1 MQLPNVENAI
11 VDERKLSGYLLA
23 FDHPEGAGK
32 AEFFHRAGFT
42 VTALPDFAAA
52 LLKHASTNEVADVVA
67 SVHGTKYV
75 IEGPLECPSRDD
87 ALIRSIWIIDKGAD
101 RPRLVSAY
109 PL

>member
-1 MQLPNVENAI
+1 MRLPNVGNAI
-11 VDERKLSGYLLA
+11 VEERKLSGYLLA

-42 VTALPDFAAA
+42 VTSLFALSDA
-52 LLKHASTNEVADVVA
+52 LIRHAQENDVTEVVQT
-67 SVHGTKYV
+67 VHGTKYV
-75 IEGPLECPSRDD
+75 VEGPFHGLARDD
-87 ALIRSIWIIDKGAD
+87 ASIRSIWIIDQGSE